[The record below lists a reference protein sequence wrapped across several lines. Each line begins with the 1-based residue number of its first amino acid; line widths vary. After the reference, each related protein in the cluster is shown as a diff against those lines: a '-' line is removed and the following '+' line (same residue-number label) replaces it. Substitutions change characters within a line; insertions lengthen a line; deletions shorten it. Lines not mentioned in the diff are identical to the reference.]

1 MIIFLKIL
9 LAHFLGDFIFQTKKM
24 VQQKEKLKEKSI
36 LLYFHVLLHGALSL
50 LLLWD
55 IYFWPYV
62 LVIMVSHFTID
73 LLKIYYQNQKW
84 RREAFFIDQSLHI
97 LILVIVSFIISK
109 ENINFEWI
117 FSTKNLILYTAIV
130 FLTSPSSIFI
140 KIFISKWT
148 PQKMDKNTQIESLE
162 SAGNW
167 IGMLERLLILVF
179 ILANRWEAV
188 GFLLAAKSIFR
199 FGDLKEGD
207 DRKLTEYILI
217 GTLASFGL
225 AILTAM
231 LCEYLLNNSRN
242 LL

>member
-9 LAHFLGDFIFQTKKM
+9 LAHFLGDFIFQTRKM

-36 LLYFHVLLHGALSL
+36 LLYFHAFLHGALAL

-55 IYFWPYV
+55 VTLWPYILIIIV
-62 LVIMVSHFTID
+62 THFIID
-73 LLKIYYQNQKW
+73 LIKIYYQNQQW
-84 RREAFFIDQSLHI
+84 RREAFFIDQFLHI
-97 LILVIVSFIISK
+97 LVLIILSFIISK
-109 ENINFEWI
+109 ENINFEWV
-117 FSTKNLILYTAIV
+117 FSTKNLILFTAVV
-130 FLTSPSSIFI
+130 FLTTPSSIFI

-148 PQKMDKNTQIESLE
+148 PQKMDRNAQIESLE

-167 IGMLERLLILVF
+167 IGILERLLILVF
-179 ILANRWEAV
+179 ILVNRWEAV

-231 LCEYLLNNSRN
+231 LSAYLLNNFES
-242 LL
+242 LF